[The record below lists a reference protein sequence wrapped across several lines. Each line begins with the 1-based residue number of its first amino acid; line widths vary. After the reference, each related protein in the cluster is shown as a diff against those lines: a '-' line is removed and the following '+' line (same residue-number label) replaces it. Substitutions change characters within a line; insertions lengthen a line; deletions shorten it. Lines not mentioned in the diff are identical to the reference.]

1 MSKPDGGPAFACA
14 SSATSGKSPSYQYQG
29 GMTLRQWFAGNAPE
43 IPKAMPDYI
52 GNPTDIARVIA
63 NWRYIYADAMIAEGE
78 K

>member
-1 MSKPDGGPAFACA
+1 MSDKPDGGQAF
-14 SSATSGKSPSYQYQG
+14 PSVG
-29 GMTLRQWFAGNAPE
+29 GGFGGSMSMRQWYAGNAPE
-43 IPKAMPDYI
+43 IPKAMLDYI